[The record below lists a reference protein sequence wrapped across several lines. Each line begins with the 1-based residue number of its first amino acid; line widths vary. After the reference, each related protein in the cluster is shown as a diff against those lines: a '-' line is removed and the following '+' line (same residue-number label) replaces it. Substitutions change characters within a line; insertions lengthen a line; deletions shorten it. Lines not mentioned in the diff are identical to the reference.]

1 MRHHHPLISQQGAL
15 RWTMLLIASLAVL
28 PAVGLAAM
36 TWLAGE

>member
-1 MRHHHPLISQQGAL
+1 MCRHHSLTSQRGVL
-15 RWTMLLIASLAVL
+15 RWSMLLIASLAVL

>member
-1 MRHHHPLISQQGAL
+1 MRHRLCLISQQSTL